1 MKLFIAIINIFHLN
15 IFTISASSTPV
26 LNTLKKDLVLFQED
40 SSSSITTPQG
50 IYFKLLIFYH
60 LHIIFYVTRHNEN
73 IFQLL
78 LFISGNETTKML
90 NSESISNCGGI
101 FVTPFHILTT
111 SNCAILLK
119 KKKLKPISIQLLPN
133 ALSSIDTKTRTQHF
147 NISEIYL
154 HPSHTKR
161 KHVST
166 KNVQGQMSA
175 DADKG
180 IALIKISSSKNG
192 KSYPNRMK
200 STEILSMPN
209 ERRIR
214 QIKTRGGKITTFRH
228 LLPNVMDQRH
238 QLSEIINVEDCDL
251 NITNGAINSIFLCKN
266 QTKTAFSND
275 TINKNDIILQGFP
288 MFLIYPRSRSRQSTA
303 LIGCKTSKVT

>member
-1 MKLFIAIINIFHLN
+1 M
-15 IFTISASSTPV
+15 S
-26 LNTLKKDLVLFQED
+26 
-40 SSSSITTPQG
+40 
-50 IYFKLLIFYH
+50 
-60 LHIIFYVTRHNEN
+60 
-73 IFQLL
+73 
-78 LFISGNETTKML
+78 
-90 NSESISNCGGI
+90 NSESLSNCGGI

-119 KKKLKPISIQLLPN
+119 KKKFKVRPISVQILPN
-133 ALSSIDTKTRTQHF
+133 ALSPIDTKTRTQHF

-238 QLSEIINVEDCDL
+238 QFSEIINVDNCDL
-251 NITNGAINSIFLCKN
+251 NITNGAINSVFLCKN
-266 QTKTAFSND
+266 ETKNILSND
-275 TINKNDIILQGFP
+275 TIGKKDIIH
-288 MFLIYPRSRSRQSTA
+288 STKIPQCK
-303 LIGCKTSKVT
+303 LCVLGGCNGRIMGDGC

>member
-1 MKLFIAIINIFHLN
+1 M
-15 IFTISASSTPV
+15 S
-26 LNTLKKDLVLFQED
+26 
-40 SSSSITTPQG
+40 
-50 IYFKLLIFYH
+50 
-60 LHIIFYVTRHNEN
+60 
-73 IFQLL
+73 
-78 LFISGNETTKML
+78 
-90 NSESISNCGGI
+90 NSESLSNCGGI

-119 KKKLKPISIQLLPN
+119 KKKLRPISIQLLPN
-133 ALSSIDTKTRTQHF
+133 TLSPIDTKTRIQHF

-200 STEILSMPN
+200 STEILPVPN

-228 LLPNVMDQRH
+228 MLPNNMDQRH
-238 QLSEIINVEDCDL
+238 QLSDIINAEDCDL

-266 QTKTAFSND
+266 ETKNVFSND
-275 TINKNDIILQGFP
+275 TFGKSDIILEGFP
-288 MFLIYPRSRSRQSTA
+288 ILLIYPRSRSRQSST
-303 LIGCKTSKVT
+303 LIGCKTSKVA